1 MKDRLVF
8 WGKKKEGEKVLI
20 TIDLN
25 EDDGTYQV
33 SIMRDDVV
41 TEDFDNLVRNQ
52 WRNGSEEVVFPEI
65 EETFVKELSL
75 THPLLPIEYEVE
87 REDLIKMAQAE
98 WNFLVL
104 SKRLKST
111 YQHELN
117 ELEERID
124 AIEDFSQEIWSEMK
138 NFWNK
143 VQNQIRENNLARRH
157 GNEIRKKT
165 NELFNNLKSLRA
177 KAEDSFNQDSEAH
190 KQKFQEKLNTIKTKM
205 ESGKSLRP
213 LFEELKN
220 LQKDLK
226 KIKFTREDQNTIWN
240 QLDGLFKEIKEK
252 KYGHSSGS
260 SNSPLEKTTR
270 RLEGLNSAIE
280 KMESSIGRDKSNL
293 NFEQNKIQNAGG
305 QLEAQLR
312 QAKLSLIEERIRSK
326 ELKLDDML
334 KTQKQLNKRIQT
346 LQKQEEINK
355 KEAERKEAEKAV
367 KARIAE
373 EIKVSQAITSS
384 DPTVIKAA
392 ELLTDNEAAKVENAS
407 SESAKAEP
415 KKAKPTESATQNG
428 SENTANVIASL
439 IKAAE

>member
-25 EDDGTYQV
+25 EDEGTYEV
-33 SIMRDDVV
+33 SVIRGDLV

-52 WRNGSEEVVFPEI
+52 WRNGAEEVVFPEI

-117 ELEERID
+117 ELEERIES
-124 AIEDFSQEIWSEMK
+124 IEEFSQDVWSEMK

-143 VQNQIRENNLARRH
+143 VQSQIRENNLARRH

-165 NELFNNLKSLRA
+165 NELFNNLKNLRA
-177 KAEDSFNQDSEAH
+177 KAEDSFNQDSQAN
-190 KQKFQEKLNTIKTKM
+190 KKKFQDKLDGIKAKM

-220 LQKDLK
+220 LQRDLK
-226 KIKFTREDQNTIWN
+226 KVKFTREDQNTIWN

-252 KYGHSSGS
+252 KYGSAGGS

-270 RLEGLNSAIE
+270 RLEGLKSAIE

-326 ELKLDDML
+326 ELKLEDML

-346 LQKQEEINK
+346 LQKQEENNK

-373 EIKVSQAITSS
+373 EIKVSQAITAS

-392 ELLTDNEAAKVENAS
+392 ELLTDNESDNSEVKSEVES
-407 SESAKAEP
+407 GKSKSEDDSK
-415 KKAKPTESATQNG
+415 QNG
-428 SENTANVIASL
+428 SDSTAMVIASL
-439 IKAAE
+439 VKAAE